1 MKKIIYIF
9 IFLFTLSGV
18 SIAQDDPGDDG
29 GKLRE
34 KMTEYIQL
42 KLGLS
47 RSEAEKFQPVFFDY
61 LKQLKNTKRDFQS
74 DRLVLQ
80 QKIVELRL
88 RYRDQFKP
96 ILGDKRSNEVFDHER
111 EFVQKAIKERDDRL
125 QNRREGPANKRFR
138 SLLQ

>member
-47 RSEAEKFQPVFFDY
+47 RSEAEKIPARFF
-61 LKQLKNTKRDFQS
+61 
-74 DRLVLQ
+74 RLPQ
-80 QKIVELRL
+80 AAQK
-88 RYRDQFKP
+88 Y
-96 ILGDKRSNEVFDHER
+96 
-111 EFVQKAIKERDDRL
+111 KA
-125 QNRREGPANKRFR
+125 
-138 SLLQ
+138 